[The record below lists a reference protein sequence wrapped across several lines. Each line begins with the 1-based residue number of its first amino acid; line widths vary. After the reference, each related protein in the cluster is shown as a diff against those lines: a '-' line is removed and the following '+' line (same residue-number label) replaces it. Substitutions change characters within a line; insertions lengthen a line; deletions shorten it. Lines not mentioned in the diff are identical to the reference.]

1 MATDPQITGLIIA
14 VNNLVNILQKQ
25 SSTAGIGRQG
35 QTYATTGVNVNR
47 QQNST
52 AGPAKKSK
60 EQIQL
65 EATIKT
71 AGKSLKDLTMSTD
84 MVMEALKGMKFG
96 LGTSA
101 KQFKELQANA
111 NALSKSLLN
120 TRGTTEK
127 MQERLLKNIKD
138 QVEASSKYT
147 NVVDDQVSSF
157 KKIENVLDKVGKEL
171 ADYQQT
177 LENLGSENLEQ
188 TKDTSQLRKAMRRY
202 AKRNKDAESILKKH
216 NISTE
221 EGARAAAKEMD
232 GVILARRKL
241 KESIDGEIK
250 RYGKEASWKIPL
262 NEAKKNLLKKHGL
275 DRLATGSGSLSMM
288 GDGLERIY
296 KDYRTYSAKGFGGDT
311 LGSVQ
316 LNSALNGMNSDQFS
330 DLMKNNMNAVVQTGG
345 ANGFGN
351 ILSAGRFPFLKAGL
365 GVADAAKATANAVDT
380 GSANLGIKASDTRS
394 MSKFIQTYA
403 EQFKDLRAT
412 TGFSADEFDKFNDA
426 MLSNTTIQGKLS
438 TLNEKERVQLQTQL
452 IEEAKKLKLTGL
464 TNDAMAKTITTLNDL
479 QGQSVEDRFSQGA
492 NIRAAGSMLGLND
505 QASRIQATMLKGKAA
520 TPEEMTQMASD
531 MAAIQKEIDRLEN
544 SGNLND
550 QVKADALKKMV
561 GKQFE
566 ETGRNINVAQPGRQ
580 LTPDQVDAQRSR
592 GDVAV
597 PLAILNGGFDMSKSI
612 ASNPWVDTLLGAGGV
627 IAAGGVKNY
636 IGKRFF
642 SGGAGMMGGSGISG
656 GLGSTIMGAS
666 KTGMGSLA
674 TTAAGDAGAAALAG
688 GAKGLGKGVLGKAVP
703 MLGTLLGVA
712 DIGMG
717 LYNHDGGQVGSGVGG
732 IIGSGLGALLGGPI
746 GMALGGIAGSAL
758 GGVIGNMVS
767 PSQKDVKTISND
779 TDDSSKPQ
787 TTDQV
792 AAQALAEQTDQLM
805 GVNAKLSALIDLAS
819 KNLAIEQEKA
829 DALKAVRL
837 DDPSRWAPTQ
847 ANMVA
852 SWNY

>member
-25 SSTAGIGRQG
+25 SSTAGIGRHG

-47 QQNST
+47 QQNSGT
-52 AGPAKKSK
+52 GTAKKSK

-84 MVMEALKGMKFG
+84 MVMEALKSMKFG

-111 NALSKSLLN
+111 NALTKSLLN

-138 QVEASSKYT
+138 QVDASSKYT
-147 NVVDDQVSSF
+147 NVVDEQVSSF
-157 KKIENVLDKVGKEL
+157 KKIETVLDKVGKEL

-202 AKRNKDAESILKKH
+202 ARRNKDAEAILKKH

-241 KESIDGEIK
+241 KESIDNEIK

-262 NEAKKNLLKKHGL
+262 NETKNRLLKRHGL

-288 GDGLERIY
+288 AEGVEKLY
-296 KDYRTYSAKGFGGDT
+296 KDYRTYASKGFGGESI
-311 LGSVQ
+311 GSVQ
-316 LNSALNGMNSDQFS
+316 LNSSLNGMTPDQYS

-345 ANGFGN
+345 ANGFSN
-351 ILSAGRFPFLKAGL
+351 VLSSGRMPFLKAGL
-365 GVADAAKATANAVDT
+365 GLADAAKASANAVDT
-380 GSANLGIKASDTRS
+380 GSANLGIKASDTRA
-394 MSKFIQTYA
+394 MAKFIQSYA

-426 MLSNTTIQGKLS
+426 MLSNATIQGKLS
-438 TLNEKERVQLQTQL
+438 TLGEKERIQLQSQL

-520 TPEEMTQMASD
+520 TPEELTQMASD

-580 LTPDQVDAQRSR
+580 LTSEQALAQRDR
-592 GDVAV
+592 GDVSA
-597 PLAILNGGFDMSKSI
+597 PMAIINGGIDMTKSVV
-612 ASNPWVDTLLGAGGV
+612 SNPWVDTLLGAGGV
-627 IAAGGVKNY
+627 IAAGGAKKY
-636 IGKRFF
+636 IANKFF
-642 SGGAGMMGGSGISG
+642 SGGAGMSGGG
-656 GLGSTIMGAS
+656 GLGTSILGAS
-666 KTGMGSLA
+666 KTGMGSI
-674 TTAAGDAGAAALAG
+674 TADVAGDAGKAALAG
-688 GAKGLGKGVLGKAVP
+688 GAKGLGKGVLGKAIP

-732 IIGSGLGALLGGPI
+732 LIGAGLGTLLGGPI

-767 PSQKDVKTISND
+767 PSQKDVKTITND

-787 TTDQV
+787 ATDQA
-792 AAQALAEQTDQLM
+792 AAQALAAQTDQLM
-805 GVNAKLSALIDLAS
+805 GMNAKLSALIDLAS
-819 KNLAIEQEKA
+819 KNLAIEQEKV
-829 DALKAVRL
+829 DALKAARL